1 MLKQKQKEKAMYQ
14 KAMLRWV
21 SASVRVDK
29 LHVAMVIL
37 QLDGCRSCRLLDTNF
52 GFMRLGTKINIGVS
66 NTCYDYGLTDPLVE
80 VKASDIAN
88 RDYGS
93 SLRFNEMK
101 GEQAPN
107 HVKFALPLVIRNY
120 RNKYALLITVWP

>member
-1 MLKQKQKEKAMYQ
+1 
-14 KAMLRWV
+14 MLRWV
-21 SASVRVDK
+21 SASVRVYK

-52 GFMRLGTKINIGVS
+52 GFMRLGTKINIGV
-66 NTCYDYGLTDPLVE
+66 YGLTDPLVE

-101 GEQAPN
+101 GEQSPN